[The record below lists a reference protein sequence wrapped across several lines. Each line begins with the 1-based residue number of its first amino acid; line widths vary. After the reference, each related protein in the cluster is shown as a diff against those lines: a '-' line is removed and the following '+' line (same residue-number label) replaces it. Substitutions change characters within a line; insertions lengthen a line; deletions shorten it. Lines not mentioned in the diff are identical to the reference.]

1 MKRDLVLLTQRVEK
15 KIGKKVNAH
24 ALHKLVGVIKGKEKL
39 SQSTLDHLALLVGF
53 QSWADFHEALHG
65 EDDGLSYKV

>member
-1 MKRDLVLLTQRVEK
+1 MKRDLALLTQRVEK

-24 ALHKLVGVIKGKEKL
+24 ALHKLVDVIRGKEKL
-39 SQSTLDHLALLVGF
+39 SRSTLDRLALLAGF
-53 QSWADFHEALHG
+53 QCWDDFHEALHG